1 MNHKLNKNK
10 VVCIPTSDT
19 LDLHNFRP
27 SELKSLVHEYLEDC
41 FLNGIFEGRIIHGKG
56 IGTNREIVHAILKI
70 HPKLLAIHLGLTIL
84 EVGDQHLLDC
94 LHQTDFQIF
103 YIIKNGTR

>member
-27 SELKSLVHEYLEDC
+27 SEIKSLVHEYLQDC

-56 IGTNREIVHAILKI
+56 IGTNREIVHAILKN
-70 HPKLLAIHLGLTIL
+70 HPKIISYSLGTNNSGGWGSTSFRLSSS
-84 EVGDQHLLDC
+84 
-94 LHQTDFQIF
+94 
-103 YIIKNGTR
+103 N